1 MNIVNRKWL
10 VVVIILIVFG
20 ILIAVAGWM
29 FNRQPAHQVAP
40 FVSFTPPTP
49 VSNTDGMKTYINAE
63 FGFEFHYPQNWEVKE
78 NIYGSPFSKF
88 NLIVTPTQEK
98 YLPDPILFNITT
110 LEFVSRSFSD
120 LEDTVTK
127 VVVGGIVGKKY
138 EYEFESMQRISII
151 LPFGEYQIIL
161 GTEKQY
167 ESIFNQ
173 VLATFKL
180 LK

>member
-1 MNIVNRKWL
+1 MIVALVAIMNQ
-10 VVVIILIVFG
+10 ILTKQSIQQSS
-20 ILIAVAGWM
+20 IQNQPSSSIA
-29 FNRQPAHQVAP
+29 PAASSTSSAP
-40 FVSFTPPTP
+40 ATSTTR
-49 VSNTDGMKTYINAE
+49 TKTYRNTK
-63 FGFEFHYPQNWEVKE
+63 FGFEFQYPQNWEVKE

-88 NLIVTPTQEK
+88 NLIVAPTQEK

-110 LEFVSRSFSD
+110 LDFVSRSFSD
-120 LEDTVTK
+120 LENTATK

-151 LPFGEYQIIL
+151 LPFGEYRIIL

-167 ESIFNQ
+167 EDIFNQ
-173 VLATFKL
+173 IIASFRF